1 MEENRTALYRA
12 WLFGMAEN
20 IQGLAG
26 LLVFPL
32 LAWLLCFGTERLSPG
47 KALWLVFIGV
57 GLQFLIAGSFLLIPQ
72 LTIVFDFFASAV
84 SALQNATKEGMVLVF
99 GYLAGGPTPYETVNP
114 HNAFVLATQALPLI
128 LLVSVLSKLLYHFG
142 ILQRV
147 VGFLAWCLEKTL
159 GVSGPLGTATAAN
172 IFVGMVEAPLLVRP
186 YIASMSQ
193 GALFATMT
201 AGMATVAGTV
211 LALYAS
217 ILEAKVPGAAG
228 HLLVASVISAPAAI
242 VIARLMV
249 PWGND
254 ETADYTVPP
263 AIQSESSS
271 AMSAIAE
278 GALDGLKLL
287 AYVISMLVV
296 MVSLVALVNLV
307 LGALPLPNGMKLT
320 VEGIFGWLAAPFAWL
335 IGIEWKD
342 ALVAGEL
349 IGIKTIFNEFLAY
362 LKFAELPENTLSER
376 SRTIL
381 TYALCGFANPGSLG
395 IMTGGLIAMAP
406 ERRADIIA
414 LGPRSLIAGT
424 LATLMTGAVVGI
436 MS

>member
-1 MEENRTALYRA
+1 
-12 WLFGMAEN
+12 
-20 IQGLAG
+20 
-26 LLVFPL
+26 
-32 LAWLLCFGTERLSPG
+32 
-47 KALWLVFIGV
+47 
-57 GLQFLIAGSFLLIPQ
+57 
-72 LTIVFDFFASAV
+72 
-84 SALQNATKEGMVLVF
+84 
-99 GYLAGGPTPYETVNP
+99 
-114 HNAFVLATQALPLI
+114 
-128 LLVSVLSKLLYHFG
+128 
-142 ILQRV
+142 
-147 VGFLAWCLEKTL
+147 
-159 GVSGPLGTATAAN
+159 
-172 IFVGMVEAPLLVRP
+172 
-186 YIASMSQ
+186 MSQ

-217 ILEAKVPGAAG
+217 ILEASVPGAAG
-228 HLLVASVISAPAAI
+228 HLLVASVMSAPAAI

-254 ETADYTVPP
+254 ETVDYTVPP
-263 AIQSESSS
+263 VIKSDSSS

-349 IGIKTIFNEFLAY
+349 IGIKTILNEFLAY

-424 LATLMTGAVVGI
+424 LATLMTGAVVGV